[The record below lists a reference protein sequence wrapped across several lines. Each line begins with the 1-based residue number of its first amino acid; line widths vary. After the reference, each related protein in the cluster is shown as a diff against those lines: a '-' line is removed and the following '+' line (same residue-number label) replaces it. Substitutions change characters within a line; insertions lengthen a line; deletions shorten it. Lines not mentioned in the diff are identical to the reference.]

1 MRTTFLLPN
10 YLKVVGWLLFLTSTI
25 TYLYFTISGESID
38 EYLLFKTFAIYQDGF
53 FMVEKSNS
61 FQFIENPM
69 LDEILLVSFL
79 LGALI
84 LGFSKTKNED
94 EMVAKIR
101 YESLVWATI
110 FNIVMIIITTLTIY
124 GMVFLNFIYFFIVSS
139 LFFFVIRF
147 HYQLY
152 QLQKISENDE

>member
-1 MRTTFLLPN
+1 MRATFLLPN

-38 EYLLFKTFAIYQDGF
+38 EYLLCKTFAIYQDGF

-124 GMVFLNFIYFFIVSS
+124 GMVFLNFIYFFIASS

-147 HYQLY
+147 YYQLY

>member
-1 MRTTFLLPN
+1 MKTTFLLPN
-10 YLKVVGWLLFLTSTI
+10 YLKPFGWILFVGASI
-25 TYLYFTISGESID
+25 TYLYFTISDQSID
-38 EYLLFKTFAIYQDGF
+38 EFFSMKTFAIYQDGF
-53 FMVEKSNS
+53 FMIESNKL
-61 FQFIENPM
+61 FQIIENPM
-69 LDEILLVSFL
+69 LDELLLVSFL

-84 LGFSKTKNED
+84 LGFSKTKEED

-110 FNIVMIIITTLTIY
+110 FNIVMIIITTLTVY

-139 LFFFVIRF
+139 LFFFIIRF

-152 QLQKISENDE
+152 QFQKISDNDE

>member
-1 MRTTFLLPN
+1 MKTTFLLPN
-10 YLKVVGWLLFLTSTI
+10 FLKPLGWILFVTSTL
-25 TYLYFTISGESID
+25 TFLYFTISGKSID
-38 EYLLFKTFAIYQDGF
+38 EYLSFKTFAIYQDGF
-53 FMVEKSNS
+53 FMVNKSKLL
-61 FQFIENPM
+61 QIIENPM
-69 LDEILLVSFL
+69 LDELLLVSFL

-139 LFFFVIRF
+139 LFFFIIRF

-152 QLQKISENDE
+152 LFQKISDNDE

>member
-1 MRTTFLLPN
+1 MKTTFLLPN
-10 YLKVVGWLLFLTSTI
+10 FLKPLGWILFVTSTL
-25 TYLYFTISGESID
+25 TFLYFTISGKSID
-38 EYLLFKTFAIYQDGF
+38 EYLLCKTFAIYQDGF
-53 FMVEKSNS
+53 FMVNKSKLL
-61 FQFIENPM
+61 QIIENPM
-69 LDEILLVSFL
+69 LDELLLVSFL

-139 LFFFVIRF
+139 LFFFIIRF

-152 QLQKISENDE
+152 LFQKISDNDE

>member
-1 MRTTFLLPN
+1 MKTTFLLPN
-10 YLKVVGWLLFLTSTI
+10 YLKVVGWLLFVTSTL

-38 EYLLFKTFAIYQDGF
+38 EYLLCKTFAIYQDGF
-53 FMVEKSNS
+53 FMVEKNNS

-69 LDEILLVSFL
+69 FDELLLVAFL

-84 LGFSKTKNED
+84 LGFSKTKHED

-152 QLQKISENDE
+152 LLQKISENDE